1 LRSLRICLLRL
12 HARQE
17 AMDGL
22 ISQLDAGRIT
32 YEPYTQSGDALS
44 LYVRDA
50 LKEINRKV
58 SGKQFS
64 QSALLQAMDAASA
77 VRTPGE
83 EETRVAQLDRARGQ
97 IRDRMNA
104 YLRRR
109 EAEREI
115 KIFKEGSVSEI
126 KIVNSQLN
134 NVNFMVAKR
143 IQDVRVGMESSTA
156 KEEVKAAVGE
166 LASQAEALATKLPED
181 EATEVAAAVETIA
194 AEAQKD
200 SPTTFLVKAAG
211 GALVAAG
218 TKVQEFAEPIAKA
231 VETVFKLLKIAI

>member
-1 LRSLRICLLRL
+1 
-12 HARQE
+12 
-17 AMDGL
+17 
-22 ISQLDAGRIT
+22 
-32 YEPYTQSGDALS
+32 
-44 LYVRDA
+44 
-50 LKEINRKV
+50 
-58 SGKQFS
+58 
-64 QSALLQAMDAASA
+64 
-77 VRTPGE
+77 
-83 EETRVAQLDRARGQ
+83 
-97 IRDRMNA
+97 MNA